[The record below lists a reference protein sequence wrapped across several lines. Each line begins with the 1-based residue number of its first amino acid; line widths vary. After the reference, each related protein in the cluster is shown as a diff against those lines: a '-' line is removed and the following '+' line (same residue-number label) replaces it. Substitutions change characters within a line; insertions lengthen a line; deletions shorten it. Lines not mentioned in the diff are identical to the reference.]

1 MKNISNLFQLTEK
14 DKDQYKKLIDK
25 IDLDTSDDVIGM
37 LNTKVD
43 RLIASDQLN
52 DIEVDLIKNVSV
64 LVSIY
69 QTYPDLTD
77 SIRKRI
83 LFAISYFCDEDDDIP
98 DIVPE
103 IGYLDDAVI
112 ARWVIES
119 ISKDLPEVSIAS
131 VSYTHLTLPTI
142 LLV

>member
-25 IDLDTSDDVIGM
+25 IDLNTSVEVINM
-37 LNTKVD
+37 LNAKLD
-43 RLIASDQLN
+43 RLIASEQLN

-83 LFAISYFCDEDDDIP
+83 LFAISYFCDENDDIP

-119 ISKDLPEVSIAS
+119 ISEDLPEVSIS
-131 VSYTHLTLPTI
+131 
-142 LLV
+142 

>member
-1 MKNISNLFQLTEK
+1 MNDNISNLFQLTEE
-14 DKDQYKKLIDK
+14 DKDQYRKLIDK

-52 DIEVDLIKNVSV
+52 EIEVDLIKNVSV

-112 ARWVIES
+112 ARWVIDS
-119 ISKDLPEVSIAS
+119 ISNDLPEVSIA
-131 VSYTHLTLPTI
+131 
-142 LLV
+142 

>member
-1 MKNISNLFQLTEK
+1 MNISKLFQLTTK
-14 DKDQYKKLIDK
+14 DKAQYQKLIDDINLNSSDEVIK
-25 IDLDTSDDVIGM
+25 TLNVKLD
-37 LNTKVD
+37 K
-43 RLIASDQLN
+43 LIESGKLN

-83 LFAISYFCDEDDDIP
+83 LFAISYFCDVNDDIP

-103 IGYLDDAVI
+103 IGYLDDAAV

-119 ISKDLPEVSIAS
+119 VGLELPEVSLA
-131 VSYTHLTLPTI
+131 
-142 LLV
+142 

>member
-43 RLIASDQLN
+43 MLIASDQLN

-112 ARWVIES
+112 ARWVIDS
-119 ISKDLPEVSIAS
+119 ISKDLPEVSIA
-131 VSYTHLTLPTI
+131 
-142 LLV
+142 

>member
-14 DKDQYKKLIDK
+14 DKAQYKKLIDK
-25 IDLDTSDDVIGM
+25 IDLNTSDEVISM
-37 LNTKVD
+37 LNAKLD
-43 RLIASDQLN
+43 RLIASEQLN

-119 ISKDLPEVSIAS
+119 ISKDLPEVSIA
-131 VSYTHLTLPTI
+131 
-142 LLV
+142 